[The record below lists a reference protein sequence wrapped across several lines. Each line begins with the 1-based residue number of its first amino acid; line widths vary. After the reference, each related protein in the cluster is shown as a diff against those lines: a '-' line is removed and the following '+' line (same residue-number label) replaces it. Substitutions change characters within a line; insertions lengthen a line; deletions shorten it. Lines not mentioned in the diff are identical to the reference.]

1 MSEGILGLHVERRC
15 AMVAQ
20 TDGPRSGEGPDG
32 VDAEEVAAR
41 IAPVVDSIRHAIA
54 SGIVPQLMGSDYAGR
69 WGVSPP
75 TVQGFSLLRHGLSG
89 RSFPLEGFRAAVR
102 YSPRDQVDA
111 ALTEMTTAGLV
122 NINADTL
129 TLAAQGRAAQEEL
142 WSITD
147 RVVAD
152 LWTGYDDLA
161 SGLERLCDRA
171 LTRVADDP
179 GLSFHVLYPPH
190 VPATSTAPTRLAEQ
204 LSCLRF
210 HRADAHAAA
219 WRAAGFTIE
228 QVTAP
233 NRTLPDSVEA
243 DTNARAARPYTA
255 LSPSERTELID
266 GLRTLPG
273 GSDGPPA

>member
-1 MSEGILGLHVERRC
+1 
-15 AMVAQ
+15 MVGD
-20 TDGPRSGEGPDG
+20 TDGSRPGAGLDG
-32 VDAEEVAAR
+32 ADTEEVAAR

-69 WGVSPP
+69 WGVSPL

-89 RSFPLEGFRAAVR
+89 RSLALDGFRAAVR

-111 ALTEMTTAGLV
+111 ALAEMTTAGLV
-122 NINADTL
+122 DINADTL
-129 TLAAQGRAAQEEL
+129 TLTAHGRAAQEEL

-152 LWTGYDDLA
+152 LWTGYDDL
-161 SGLERLCDRA
+161 SSRLEGLCDRA
-171 LTRVADDP
+171 LTQVADDP
-179 GLSFHVLYPPH
+179 GPSFHLLYPPH

-219 WRAAGFTIE
+219 WLAAGFTGE

-233 NRTLPDSVEA
+233 NATLPDSVEA
-243 DTNARAARPYTA
+243 DTNTRAARPYQA

-266 GLRTLPG
+266 GLLRLPG
-273 GSDGPPA
+273 GSAQPSA